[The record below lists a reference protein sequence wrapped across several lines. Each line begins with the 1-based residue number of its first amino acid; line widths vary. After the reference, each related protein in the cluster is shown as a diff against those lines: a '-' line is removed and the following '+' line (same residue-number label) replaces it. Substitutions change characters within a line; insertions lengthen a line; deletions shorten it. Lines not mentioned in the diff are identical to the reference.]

1 MKDQQSR
8 DVQVWIA
15 RLLRTGMIVSMLI
28 VTAGLVA
35 YLYSNGKMAVSYR
48 QFDSSRLFEPAP
60 FFYALR
66 QGESTAII
74 QLGVLLLMATPLARL
89 ILSLW
94 AFLKQG
100 DRLYAL
106 LSLLVLCI
114 ILFSMFLEAVT

>member
-48 QFDSSRLFEPAP
+48 QFDSSRLFEPAA
-60 FFYALR
+60 FFNALR

-114 ILFSMFLEAVT
+114 ILFSMFLEAVA